1 MKKGIC
7 TCSQFFVYYLAYFTV
22 QASEGDKFVWKDV
35 WGEQMTTKQKTVLC
49 VLDIESGVASVLEN
63 IPSNVSAGKVN
74 IS

>member
-1 MKKGIC
+1 MH
-7 TCSQFFVYYLAYFTV
+7 TVTV

-74 IS
+74 IC